1 MCISEVEMPAFD
13 SDVMPSHAEAGLV
26 LAHAKGPLQR
36 RYIDR
41 PLMKPR
47 KRSMIIKA
55 AGALAVIVG
64 VALVYRLLPIVA
76 WLTTFLVYAAC
87 IVLFVPASIL
97 TLGAGLL
104 FGVAKGTVVVVIGA
118 SLGSAMAF
126 LLARTILRH
135 RIEAMTSGN
144 AKFRALD
151 RAISREGG
159 KIVLLVRLAVIF
171 PFTYLNYAF
180 GLTGVRFG
188 PYFLTTLIGIIPGT
202 LAFVYIGA
210 LANEAATAGRARV
223 IVYAAGAVLAVVVS
237 LFVGRIAARAI
248 REAGVDDE

>member
-1 MCISEVEMPAFD
+1 
-13 SDVMPSHAEAGLV
+13 
-26 LAHAKGPLQR
+26 
-36 RYIDR
+36 
-41 PLMKPR
+41 MKLR
-47 KRSMIIKA
+47 KRSTIIKA
-55 AGALAVIVG
+55 AGVLAVIVG
-64 VALVYRLLPIVA
+64 IVFLYRLLPIAV
-76 WLTTFLVYAAC
+76 WLTTFRGWVGGLGPAGYAVYALVYAAC
-87 IVLFVPASIL
+87 VVLFVPASIL

-159 KIVLLVRLAVIF
+159 KIVLLVRLAVVF

-188 PYFLTTLIGIIPGT
+188 PYVLTTFIGIIPGT

>member
-1 MCISEVEMPAFD
+1 M
-13 SDVMPSHAEAGLV
+13 
-26 LAHAKGPLQR
+26 
-36 RYIDR
+36 
-41 PLMKPR
+41 PR
-47 KRSMIIKA
+47 KRSTLLKT
-55 AGALAVIVG
+55 GAVLVGLAG
-64 VALVYRLLPIVA
+64 VALLYRMLPVGA
-76 WLTTFLVYAAC
+76 WLTTFRTWVGGLGPTGYAVYALVYAAC

-104 FGVAKGTVVVVIGA
+104 FGVARGTVIVVIGA
-118 SLGSAMAF
+118 SLGAALSF

-135 RIEAMTSGN
+135 RIEAMTAGN

-171 PFTYLNYAF
+171 PFTYTNYAF

-188 PYFLTTLIGIIPGT
+188 PYVVTTLLGIIPGT

-210 LANEAATAGRARV
+210 LANEAATASRARV
-223 IVYAAGAVLAVVVS
+223 IVYAVGAVLAIIVS
-237 LFVGRIAARAI
+237 LFVGRIATRAI
-248 REAGVDDE
+248 REAGVGDESG

>member
-1 MCISEVEMPAFD
+1 MQ
-13 SDVMPSHAEAGLV
+13 L
-26 LAHAKGPLQR
+26 
-36 RYIDR
+36 
-41 PLMKPR
+41 R
-47 KRSMIIKA
+47 KRSTILKSIA
-55 AGALAVIVG
+55 AVG
-64 VALVYRLLPIVA
+64 VVVAVALVYRLLPITI
-76 WLTTFLVYAAC
+76 WLAAFRGWVGGLGPAGYAVYALVYAAC
-87 IVLFVPASIL
+87 VVLFVPASIL

-104 FGVAKGTVVVVIGA
+104 FGVARGTVVVVIGA
-118 SLGSAMAF
+118 SLGAALAF

-188 PYFLTTLIGIIPGT
+188 PYLLNTLIGIIPGT

-210 LANEAATAGRARV
+210 LANEAATAGRARI
-223 IVYAAGAVLAVVVS
+223 IVYALGAVLAIIVS
-237 LFVGRIAARAI
+237 LFVGRIATRAI
-248 REAGVDDE
+248 REAGVGDSD